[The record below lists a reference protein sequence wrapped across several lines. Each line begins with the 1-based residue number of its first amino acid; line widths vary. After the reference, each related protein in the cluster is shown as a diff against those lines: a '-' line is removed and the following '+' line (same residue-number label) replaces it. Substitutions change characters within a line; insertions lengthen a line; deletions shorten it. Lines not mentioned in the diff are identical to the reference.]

1 MDNPIARWHA
11 DHRYFDRLLD
21 LLEGQIDVFH
31 AGGQPNYELM
41 LDIIDYL
48 RIFSDQSHHPREDV
62 AFRCLARRSP
72 GLELPL
78 ARLMQEHRVIAH
90 VGEKLQ
96 QSLEQ
101 AIAGSFVER
110 ADIEAIAATYLAYYR
125 SHFAREEKEILP
137 RAASILT
144 AEDWQA
150 VDAAPPAAGDARS
163 QQESDRRFRELRRRI
178 GLEA

>member
-1 MDNPIARWHA
+1 MNDPIARWHA
-11 DHRYFDRLLD
+11 DHTYFGRLLD

-31 AGGQPNYELM
+31 GGEQPNYELM

-48 RIFSDQSHHPREDV
+48 RVFSDQSHHPREDV

-72 GLELPL
+72 VLELPL

-101 AIAGSFVER
+101 AIAGTYVAR
-110 ADIEAIAATYLAYYR
+110 ADIEAVAATYLAYYR
-125 SHFAREEKEILP
+125 SHFAREDKDILP
-137 RAASILT
+137 RAAIILT

-150 VDAAPPAAGDARS
+150 VEAAPPAPAEARS
-163 QQESDRRFRELRRRI
+163 REDSDRRFRELRRRI
-178 GLEA
+178 ALEA